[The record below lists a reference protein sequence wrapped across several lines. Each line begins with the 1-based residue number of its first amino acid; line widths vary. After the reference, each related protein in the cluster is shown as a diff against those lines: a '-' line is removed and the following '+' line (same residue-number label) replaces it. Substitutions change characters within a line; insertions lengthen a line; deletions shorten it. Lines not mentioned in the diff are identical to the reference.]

1 VVFVG
6 FSRVSD
12 DDILASRESRTIGL
26 WIVVSSPAKDSED
39 QRISG
44 VAIWRKKMSRKSF
57 HEAHTRD

>member
-1 VVFVG
+1 VG

-12 DDILASRESRTIGL
+12 DEESILASRESRTINL
-26 WIVVSSPAKDSED
+26 WIVVSSPAKDSEE

-57 HEAHTRD
+57 HEAHARD